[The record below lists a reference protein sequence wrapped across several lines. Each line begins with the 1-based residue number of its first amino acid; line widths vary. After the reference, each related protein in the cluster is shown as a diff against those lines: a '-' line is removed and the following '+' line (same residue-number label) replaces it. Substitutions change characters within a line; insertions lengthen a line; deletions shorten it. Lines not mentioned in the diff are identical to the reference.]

1 MIESQ
6 NDIHINFLQFSHA
19 KVPVENM
26 KVSVVIPV
34 YNVIDLIEEVLLR
47 VQAVDLDKEILVI
60 NDGSTDG
67 TRDLLKGLA
76 QIQLGLAE
84 ANLAQHR
91 FLR

>member
-1 MIESQ
+1 
-6 NDIHINFLQFSHA
+6 
-19 KVPVENM
+19 
-26 KVSVVIPV
+26 
-34 YNVIDLIEEVLLR
+34 VIDLIEEVLLR
-47 VQAVDLDKEILVI
+47 VQAVDLDKILVI

-76 QIQLGLAE
+76 QIQLGLAK